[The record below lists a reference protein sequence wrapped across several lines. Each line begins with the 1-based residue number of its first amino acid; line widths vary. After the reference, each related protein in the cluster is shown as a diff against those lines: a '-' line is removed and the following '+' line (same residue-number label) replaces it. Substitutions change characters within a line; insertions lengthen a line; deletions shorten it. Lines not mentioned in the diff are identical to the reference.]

1 VWWSPSR
8 SGSYRSQFSL
18 LTPKPSSLTLRQGLI
33 EWLPMAAETF
43 GLLEIGT
50 AKRLILRILEAGTV
64 SFSGHALAEMRKD
77 KLSTVD
83 CTSVLRGGVV
93 EPGELER
100 GSWRY
105 RVKTN
110 TICVVMAFRS
120 ETELVVVTA
129 WRIGR

>member
-1 VWWSPSR
+1 M
-8 SGSYRSQFSL
+8 
-18 LTPKPSSLTLRQGLI
+18 I
-33 EWLPMAAETF
+33 EWLPVAAETF

-50 AKRLILRILEAGTV
+50 ARRLILRILEAGTV
-64 SFSGHALAEMRKD
+64 SFSGHAFAEMRKD

-93 EPGELER
+93 ELGELER

-120 ETELVVVTA
+120 ERELVVVTA